1 MLARRLEE
9 LRVHWRLN
17 KKEMAQKLGISL
29 PYLSEI
35 IKGKK
40 TGMRKVVDF
49 AERLQVSVE
58 WLTGD
63 QILIPIVAEVAAGGL
78 FQMREKAHHELI
90 DITHLPGINK
100 QTAIHCYAL
109 RVRGDA
115 LIPFQ
120 KDGDVLI
127 IARNNQ
133 DKLRH
138 GDMVVCHTAGG
149 SCVRSLDLKGDI
161 PVLRVLDLADY
172 SKSEEVASLSHLD
185 KVVFVISS

>member
-9 LRVHWRLN
+9 LRVRWRLT

-35 IKGKK
+35 ITGKK

-63 QILIPIVAEVAAGGL
+63 QILIPIVAEVAAGGR
-78 FQMREKAHHELI
+78 FQMGEKTHHELI

-100 QTAIHCYAL
+100 QTAMHCYAL
-109 RVRGDA
+109 RIRGDS

-127 IARNNQ
+127 VARDNQ

-138 GDMVVCHTAGG
+138 GDMVVHHTKAG
-149 SCVRSLDLKGDI
+149 SYVRSLDLKNNTPG
-161 PVLRVLDLADY
+161 LRVLDLAEY
-172 SKSEEVASLSHLD
+172 SIKEEVAGLSELD
-185 KVVFVISS
+185 KVVFVIYS